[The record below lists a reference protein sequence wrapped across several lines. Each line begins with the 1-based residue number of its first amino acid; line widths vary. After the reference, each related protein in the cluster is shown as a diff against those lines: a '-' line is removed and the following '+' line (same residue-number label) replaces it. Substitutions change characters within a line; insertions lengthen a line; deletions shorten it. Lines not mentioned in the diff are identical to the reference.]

1 MKMKKFNLP
10 SDLETFLKKG
20 KQLEYNPDEF
30 EFGKVELKEFSDL
43 ELGAVWVNL
52 AQSPLIEND
61 PHAEEEGYYEVPA
74 VSLIYDCEYCDYND
88 HYFEFILLW
97 LTNEK
102 LFGSWD
108 NHNWNLYV
116 FPNATWND
124 IVKNP
129 IPFLNVR
136 LESDSSVAEF
146 FRPWPT
152 YEFNQGI
159 PKEIKSSFVK
169 EYWTENRHD
178 LLLSLPKNV
187 AKKFLESLDKND
199 VYGTV
204 NIRRFQESYI
214 CDYLIDLWDISQ
226 ESFWQQIRISLRH
239 PHGIP
244 IGESDYH
251 FEIMLKEELP
261 DYVWIALLEA
271 LLFVDRDML
280 NQEMGMLEIIRT
292 HTTTIADKEHK
303 RILLISWLNE
313 IDKSNK
319 EHIDELL
326 DEINDQFGGDLE
338 QLDDFKKRD
347 HRNYIVEL
355 LKEAFNGEVP
365 SWLKEGIR

>member
-1 MKMKKFNLP
+1 MKNFDLP
-10 SDLETFLKKG
+10 NDLETFLKKG
-20 KQLEYNPDEF
+20 SKLEYNPGEF
-30 EFGKVELKEFSDL
+30 EFGKVELQGFSDL
-43 ELGAVWVNL
+43 ELGAVWVNS

-61 PHAEEEGYYEVPA
+61 PHAKEEGYYEVPA

-88 HYFEFILLW
+88 YYFQFILLW
-97 LTNEK
+97 LPNEK

-108 NHNWNLYV
+108 NHNWNLFI

-124 IVKNP
+124 IVINP
-129 IPFLNVR
+129 ILFLNAR
-136 LESDSSVAEF
+136 LESDSSMTEF
-146 FRPWPT
+146 FQPWPT
-152 YEFNQGI
+152 YEFNRGI
-159 PKEIKSSFVK
+159 PNEIRSSFFR
-169 EYWTENRHD
+169 EDWTEGRHD
-178 LLLSLPKNV
+178 LLLSLPKDV
-187 AKKFLESLDKND
+187 AKIFTESLDEYEIHD
-199 VYGTV
+199 TV
-204 NIRRFQESYI
+204 NIRTSQESYI

-244 IGESDYH
+244 AGESDYH

-280 NQEMGMLEIIRT
+280 NLEMGMFEIIRT
-292 HTTTIADKEHK
+292 HTTTIGDKEHK

-319 EHIDELL
+319 EHTDELL
-326 DEINDQFGGDLE
+326 DEIDDQLGWDLE
-338 QLDDFKKRD
+338 HSDKLMNRD
-347 HRNYIVEL
+347 HRNYIIEL

-365 SWLKEGIR
+365 SWLKEGMR